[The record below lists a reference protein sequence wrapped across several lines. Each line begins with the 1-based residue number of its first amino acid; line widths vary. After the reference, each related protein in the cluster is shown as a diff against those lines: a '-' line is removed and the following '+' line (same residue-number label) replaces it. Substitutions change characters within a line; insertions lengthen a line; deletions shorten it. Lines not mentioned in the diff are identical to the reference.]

1 MSDKRYPTRMHEVLG
16 EETGEVFTVTWND
29 TKKDFSLDG
38 FGIPED
44 IETEDIDGL
53 RYPASGPDV
62 VYMVNHPERIT
73 RRPRLTEEQV
83 DELKAAVKLGLFWLA
98 KDENGTVSYYRDE
111 PHRKSGGYQWFFG
124 SSIQSLRPPQC
135 SDVASLVSWSDP
147 APLDIVQVLR
157 QNILEVEE

>member
-16 EETGEVFTVTWND
+16 VETGEVFTVTWND

-44 IETEDIDGL
+44 IETAGIDEL

-83 DELKAAVKLGLFWLA
+83 AMLKAAWALGARYIAREGNSGLRLSDNAPIVLMGGRLKIADDSLTMYIESYSNPLVELVK
-98 KDENGTVSYYRDE
+98 
-111 PHRKSGGYQWFFG
+111 Q
-124 SSIQSLRPPQC
+124 
-135 SDVASLVSWSDP
+135 SDP

-157 QNILEVEE
+157 QNGVEVEP